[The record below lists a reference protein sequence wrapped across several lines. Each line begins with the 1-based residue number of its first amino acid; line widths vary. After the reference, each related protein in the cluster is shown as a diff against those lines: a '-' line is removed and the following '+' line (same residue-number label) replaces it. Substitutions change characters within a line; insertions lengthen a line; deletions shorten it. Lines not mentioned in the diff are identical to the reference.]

1 MGSKPVPLLGG
12 PGGFADD
19 ADVAVVAGFAEAE
32 LMEGVECG
40 LLLGLLFG
48 LAPAGAEAAGADL
61 DGDLEALGVV
71 GALLVEDEVLGGGVE
86 VLLGVLLE
94 DGLEVLLVAAGLG
107 AGDELGEDGL
117 EEGAGGVHAAVE
129 VAGGPL
135 APVNELGPTASTAVF
150 GNNSGLIVGE
160 EIAGGIE
167 GADALRAE
175 VLIGGQSVGVGS
187 AAKLP
192 GGIAAA
198 VAVAL
203 SMAVR
208 LGRPLKAGQW
218 VSTGALTGVHSI
230 AIGQQ
235 ARITFTGSFSRA
247 PPRCFS
253 MIALHIFSAAAR
265 LSAETSR
272 CERLSSQSAKESV
285 PSSGPA
291 ASCTAVSSGDMARV
305 IEAPKLSGGRRSP
318 ATTRVT
324 NADQPSSLP

>member
-1 MGSKPVPLLGG
+1 MTVTHPIGLSAPTLADPVI
-12 PGGFADD
+12 
-19 ADVAVVAGFAEAE
+19 
-32 LMEGVECG
+32 
-40 LLLGLLFG
+40 
-48 LAPAGAEAAGADL
+48 AEAAARFVAARRSATGLDAFPGPLPADL
-61 DGDLEALGVV
+61 ATAYAIQATATAAWPDEVAGWKVARVPPALEEALGAMRYIGPIFAGTVEAADG
-71 GALLVEDEVLGGGVE
+71 GALSFPVI
-86 VLLGVLLE
+86 
-94 DGLEVLLVAAGLG
+94 
-107 AGDELGEDGL
+107 
-117 EEGAGGVHAAVE
+117 AGGFGAVEAEFAVRIAADAPADKLDYSPAEAAAFIAAVHAAVE

-203 SMAVR
+203 RMAVR

-235 ARITFTGSFSRA
+235 ARITFTGLA
-247 PPRCFS
+247 PMS
-253 MIALHIFSAAAR
+253 GTAVAA
-265 LSAETSR
+265 
-272 CERLSSQSAKESV
+272 V
-285 PSSGPA
+285 PA
-291 ASCTAVSSGDMARV
+291 A
-305 IEAPKLSGGRRSP
+305 
-318 ATTRVT
+318 
-324 NADQPSSLP
+324 